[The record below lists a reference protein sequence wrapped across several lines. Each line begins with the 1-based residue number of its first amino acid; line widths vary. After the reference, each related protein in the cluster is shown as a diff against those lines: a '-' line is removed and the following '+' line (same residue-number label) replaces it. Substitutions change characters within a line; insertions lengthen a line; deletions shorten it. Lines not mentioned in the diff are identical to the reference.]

1 MESTYLQ
8 PQCLGHLYL
17 HEFKPSEGY
26 MNPQI
31 HGGAGQEVTKQCE
44 RIIAVWIPIFPEVK
58 G

>member
-1 MESTYLQ
+1 
-8 PQCLGHLYL
+8 
-17 HEFKPSEGY
+17 